1 MPVILSS
8 VYGCRWPRMRSQPSS
23 WVRKC
28 QSLRCLPW
36 LTTSA
41 STLAPETSG
50 SPSFT
55 SAPSP
60 TRRTSSATFAPTSC
74 VSFSTLRR
82 SPSLTRYCFPP
93 VLTTA
98 YIGILLPFRFDA
110 GPSGREVPPP
120 GAERNGR
127 SSGRGR
133 GLSSGARRKGERLQA
148 RFVRSGCHSALGD
161 DGGDEARRGDV
172 EGGIEDLHALRRNPR
187 AAQ

>member
-1 MPVILSS
+1 
-8 VYGCRWPRMRSQPSS
+8 MRSQPSS

-41 STLAPETSG
+41 STLAPDTSG

-60 TRRTSSATFAPTSC
+60 TRRTSSATLAPTSC

-98 YIGILLPFRFDA
+98 YIGILLPFRFWTSPA
-110 GPSGREVPPP
+110 GREVPPP

-127 SSGRGR
+127 SSGGGR
-133 GLSSGARRKGERLQA
+133 GLSSGPRPRGERPQA
-148 RFVRSGCHSALGD
+148 RFVRRRRDPALGD
-161 DGGDEARRGDV
+161 DGGDEARRRDV
-172 EGGIEDLHALRRNPR
+172 EGGVEDLHPLG
-187 AAQ
+187 